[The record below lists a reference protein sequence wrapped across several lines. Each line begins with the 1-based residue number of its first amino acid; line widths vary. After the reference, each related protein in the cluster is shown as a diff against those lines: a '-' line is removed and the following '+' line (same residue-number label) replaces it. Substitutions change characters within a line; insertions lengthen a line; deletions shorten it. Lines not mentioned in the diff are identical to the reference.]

1 MKQNIVI
8 SENLERSLVV
18 AISECQHDRVFVLT
32 DETTKRL
39 CWPKLSSMR
48 CMQEVTLITIPA
60 TDTNKNL
67 DHWLSSGT
75 RSARVEPPAIR
86 CLSIWVEAW

>member
-48 CMQEVTLITIPA
+48 RM
-60 TDTNKNL
+60 
-67 DHWLSSGT
+67 
-75 RSARVEPPAIR
+75 
-86 CLSIWVEAW
+86 